1 MTEKA
6 KLYCFVDETGQDT
19 KGDFFLVVVFLHET
33 NSLGNLEDILEKL
46 EQKTGK
52 RKSKWKKT
60 SNVVK
65 NEYLTSLLAIKD
77 LKRSIYYSVYK
88 GTLEF
93 SKLTSLTI
101 AKAVLSQATKHYEVT
116 IVIDGLNDREREVV
130 TRELK
135 GLKIKYRKIRGMKD
149 EQSVFLRLA
158 DAMAGFLRDIREKQ
172 TYTMKLGDYFVKKM
186 IVREI

>member
-1 MTEKA
+1 MIEKT
-6 KLYCFVDETGQDT
+6 KLYCFVDETGQDR
-19 KGDFFLVVVFLHET
+19 KGEFFLVVVFLHET
-33 NSLGNLEDILEKL
+33 NGLGNLEGILEKL
-46 EQKTGK
+46 ELETGK
-52 RKSKWKKT
+52 KKSKWKKT
-60 SNVVK
+60 SKVVK
-65 NEYLTSLLAIKD
+65 SEYLASLLTIKE

-101 AKAVLSQATKHYEVT
+101 AKAVLSQVTNDYEVT

-158 DAMAGFLRDIREKQ
+158 DAMAGFLRDVSEKQ
-172 TYTMKLGDYFVKKM
+172 AYTKKLVGDFVKKM
-186 IVREI
+186 IVREL

>member
-1 MTEKA
+1 M
-6 KLYCFVDETGQDT
+6 
-19 KGDFFLVVVFLHET
+19 
-33 NSLGNLEDILEKL
+33 EDILEKL

-60 SNVVK
+60 SKLVK
-65 NEYLTSLLAIKD
+65 NEYLSSLLTIKE

-101 AKAVLSQATKHYEVT
+101 AKAVLAQVTKNYEVT

-130 TRELK
+130 TWELK

-149 EQSVFLRLA
+149 E
-158 DAMAGFLRDIREKQ
+158 
-172 TYTMKLGDYFVKKM
+172 
-186 IVREI
+186 